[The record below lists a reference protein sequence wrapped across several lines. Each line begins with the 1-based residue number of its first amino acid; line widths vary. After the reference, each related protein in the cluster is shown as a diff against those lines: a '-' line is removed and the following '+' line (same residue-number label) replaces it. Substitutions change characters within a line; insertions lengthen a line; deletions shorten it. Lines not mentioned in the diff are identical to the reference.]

1 MTDEEFEI
9 CEQAEREKLKEIRGQ
24 NENISELHS

>member
-9 CEQAEREKLKEIRGQ
+9 CEQAEREKRIREQ
-24 NENISELHS
+24 NENTSELHS